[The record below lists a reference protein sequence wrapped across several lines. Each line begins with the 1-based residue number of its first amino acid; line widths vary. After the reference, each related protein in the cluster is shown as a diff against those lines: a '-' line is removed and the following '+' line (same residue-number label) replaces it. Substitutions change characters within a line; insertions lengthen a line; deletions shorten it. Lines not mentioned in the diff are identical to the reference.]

1 MPNTIFYVG
10 GISCAGKSTRCY
22 ALYRFLLAYSGCV
35 SATPY
40 YYKNADGVSRIIG
53 TLFTFA
59 ADRQGN
65 APAPLLIIGKTIARN
80 GATAWQGLDSF
91 TNFLQADRGQWQLY
105 TCLWQ
110 LLRKF
115 NVLVDASLMV
125 RSPKARPLITSQH
138 TDADVYTCMF
148 TAKDVEEYAMRL
160 SLRSDRAVTKNSGM
174 WKSNTSFSTHVR
186 RFNEEALHF
195 TPGKYVAEERN
206 IFAPVS
212 CIGVKVLN
220 KWAPVLAPSF
230 RTFCDG
236 LDFTHLA
243 TRQ

>member
-1 MPNTIFYVG
+1 MPSTIFYVG

-22 ALYRFLLAYSGCV
+22 ALHRFLLAHSEYA

-40 YYKNADGVSRIIG
+40 YYENADGVPRIIG
-53 TLFTFA
+53 TLFTFT

-65 APAPLLIIGKTIARN
+65 APAPLLIIGKPITRN

-105 TCLWQ
+105 ACLWQ
-110 LLRKF
+110 LSREF
-115 NVLVDASLMV
+115 NLLVDASLMV
-125 RSPKARPLITSQH
+125 RSPKARPTITAQH

-148 TAKDVEEYAMRL
+148 TAKDVEEYATRL
-160 SLRSDRAVTKNSGM
+160 SLRSERAVTKDSGM
-174 WKSNTSFSTHVR
+174 WKSNASFSAHVR

-195 TPGKYVAEERN
+195 TPGKYIAEECN
-206 IFAPVS
+206 IFTPVS
-212 CIGVKVLN
+212 YIGVKVLN
-220 KWAPVLAPSF
+220 KLAPILAPKF
-230 RTFCDG
+230 RTFCDDF
-236 LDFTHLA
+236 DFTHLA